1 MTAPP
6 PSEDKAHA
14 AGTDL
19 VWRVTAAR
27 GGPKRVPKPRSGVAR
42 STRSSGWLGTAR
54 SES

>member
-1 MTAPP
+1 MTAPHP
-6 PSEDKAHA
+6 RDDNSHA